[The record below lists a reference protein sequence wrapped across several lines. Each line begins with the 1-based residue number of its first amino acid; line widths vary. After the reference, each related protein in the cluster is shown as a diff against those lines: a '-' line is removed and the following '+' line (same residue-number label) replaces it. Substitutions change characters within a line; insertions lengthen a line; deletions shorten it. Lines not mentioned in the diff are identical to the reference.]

1 MDVGTPTESSAR
13 TLFLCPSAL
22 GLAGALGV
30 LATAPFNGW
39 SGLVALALT
48 AAGLLAGRHLASRRV
63 VPPEVEPGVAAYIA
77 GLQRFG
83 EDIAPIWSRQIESCR
98 RQTEH
103 AISGLTRSFTG
114 IVEKLD
120 TAVRTSSAATDSIHG
135 SDAGLV
141 AVFNKSQEQLGSVVD
156 SLRSAMDRKT
166 TMLDKVRGVDRV
178 VTELH
183 AIADDVAGI
192 AAQTNL
198 LSLNATIEAAR
209 VGEAGRGFAVVADA
223 VRELSK
229 QCAANAQRISEK
241 VEVTGAAIAALCRSA
256 EESSQV
262 ENASMSQS
270 QLTIGSVLHEFKM
283 VTDALIQSSA
293 ILKGESMGIKEQV
306 AAALVQLQFQDRVG
320 QIMSHV
326 KANIERLP
334 DVLEEN
340 RRQYELGGSLK
351 PLSSAALLNEL
362 EKTYSMSEERTTH
375 TNVAA
380 PQSADIT
387 FF

>member
-1 MDVGTPTESSAR
+1 MEG
-13 TLFLCPSAL
+13 
-22 GLAGALGV
+22 
-30 LATAPFNGW
+30 
-39 SGLVALALT
+39 
-48 AAGLLAGRHLASRRV
+48 
-63 VPPEVEPGVAAYIA
+63 
-77 GLQRFG
+77 
-83 EDIAPIWSRQIESCR
+83 
-98 RQTEH
+98 
-103 AISGLTRSFTG
+103 AISGLTVSFSG

-120 TAVRTSSAATDSIHG
+120 AAVQTSSAATDSIHG
-135 SDAGLV
+135 SGNGLV
-141 AVFNKSQEQLGSVVD
+141 AVFNKSQHELGSVVD

-241 VEVTGAAIAALCRSA
+241 VEVTGAAIAALCRTA
-256 EESSQV
+256 EESSQDETV
-262 ENASMSQS
+262 SMSQS
-270 QLTIGSVLHEFKM
+270 QKTIGAVLDEFKM
-283 VTDALIQSSA
+283 VTNALIQSSS
-293 ILKGESMGIKEQV
+293 ILKGESIGIKQQV
-306 AAALVQLQFQDRVG
+306 ADALVQLQFQDRVG

-326 KANIERLP
+326 KANIELLP
-334 DVLEEN
+334 DILEEN
-340 RRQYELGGSLK
+340 RRQYEQAGSLQ
-351 PLSSAALLNEL
+351 PLSATQLLKEL
-362 EKTYSMSEERTTH
+362 EKTYSMSDERAAH
-375 TNVAA
+375 TNTGITAPHAA
-380 PQSADIT
+380 DVT